1 MPRFISW
8 LAIALAAAFLVVA
21 TAAFTLST
29 VAALAF
35 AVSIVILAISA
46 GIAYGYRDHAA
57 SRLTAVA
64 SAAVSVW
71 TIVASQ
77 VFSQS
82 TVHDLTLASGLAVGA
97 LALVGLTAHEL
108 SLEHAVPSAGDGSSK
123 RASRLSTAA

>member
-35 AVSIVILAISA
+35 AVSIVTLAISA
-46 GIAYGYRDHAA
+46 GIAYRYRDHAA

-108 SLEHAVPSAGDGSSK
+108 SLQHAVPSADDGSSK
-123 RASRLSTAA
+123 RTSRLSTAA